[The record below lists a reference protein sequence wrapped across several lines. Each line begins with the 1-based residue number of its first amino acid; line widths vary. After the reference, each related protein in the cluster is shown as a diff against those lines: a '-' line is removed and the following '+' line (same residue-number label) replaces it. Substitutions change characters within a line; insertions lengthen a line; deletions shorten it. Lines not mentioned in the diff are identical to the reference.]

1 MKRDK
6 RKKLTEE
13 QKRFTTQETAR
24 GVSSSEEAQIAFE
37 SQDPNV
43 EQDRKVAAAFQ
54 NAIQAAVTCTRR
66 EKELLPRPHWVIFS
80 RGQIEL
86 NPAKNQNL
94 CHQHRTRVALQ
105 LVLCLLL
112 LTPLATTISHHL
124 PLLQSATLSVCP
136 FNAHTVCQLLC
147 CSTILFKVLYYKI
160 KHVFF
165 ISCSPL
171 CIICVKSIMNLLSTI
186 LYNQLC

>member
-54 NAIQAAVTCTRR
+54 NAIQAAVTT
-66 EKELLPRPHWVIFS
+66 ENK
-80 RGQIEL
+80 
-86 NPAKNQNL
+86 
-94 CHQHRTRVALQ
+94 
-105 LVLCLLL
+105 
-112 LTPLATTISHHL
+112 
-124 PLLQSATLSVCP
+124 
-136 FNAHTVCQLLC
+136 
-147 CSTILFKVLYYKI
+147 TILWLNSSSKAD
-160 KHVFF
+160 
-165 ISCSPL
+165 SR
-171 CIICVKSIMNLLSTI
+171 
-186 LYNQLC
+186 